1 MENNNLTNPTPPSG
15 GWGANIFAISGSLRA
30 GSSNH
35 KLLKFIGSL
44 LPADIRYHIYDGL
57 ATIPPFDP
65 GLDNDTPPEP
75 VTSLR
80 NAIVNADAV
89 IICTPEYAFGIPG
102 QLKNALDWM
111 VSSASFSG
119 KPSALVTASTG
130 GENAHAALLKVLGAI
145 DCLVIDGGTL
155 LIPYIRSKMDSDGN
169 ITDKDAASNL
179 KNLTDNLLKIIAE

>member
-1 MENNNLTNPTPPSG
+1 MN
-15 GWGANIFAISGSLRA
+15 
-30 GSSNH
+30 
-35 KLLKFIGSL
+35 
-44 LPADIRYHIYDGL
+44 YHIYDGL

-65 GLDNDTPPEP
+65 GLDNDKPPEP
-75 VTSLR
+75 VTDLR

-119 KPSALVTASTG
+119 KPAALVTASTG

-145 DCLVIDGGTL
+145 DCLIIDGSTL

-169 ITDKDAASNL
+169 ITDKDAASSL
-179 KNLTDNLLKIIAE
+179 KKLTDNLLKIITK